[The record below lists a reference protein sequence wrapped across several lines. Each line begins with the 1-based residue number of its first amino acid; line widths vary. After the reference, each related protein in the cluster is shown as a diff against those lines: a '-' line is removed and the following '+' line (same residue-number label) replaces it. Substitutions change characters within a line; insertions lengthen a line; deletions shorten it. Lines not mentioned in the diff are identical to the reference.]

1 MVSIIQDLNKALR
14 LFRVSHKNQEDLE
27 FLVHFLT
34 QFETIGRYL
43 NSYTMQQRI
52 KIIDSFSLLEF
63 SAGQVIFRKGDPSS
77 YYYFVLEGVIEAFNE
92 QRDGTAKLVGKI
104 TCGKALGEI
113 GILRNQPRSL
123 TCIAKTKGW
132 YLTLCTEEFTSLLA
146 SHMFKT
152 LDQKIQF
159 IETYF
164 PNVKK
169 LTTVQKQR
177 IAYAMGSFS
186 CSRGQVISTQKE
198 FIQHLCFI
206 NEGELIVNLISEKS
220 LKSMTLKLAPGNIIG
235 EECMFFNTNL
245 KYDISVSSEHAQIYT
260 LQKKDL
266 FILLPPETLEVWKA
280 NYKAKIVSR
289 GQIIEGLGKKYSVNV
304 KRNMTFSH
312 FALASSYAKKRLD
325 LIKRRNEISISTDSE
340 EKSGI
345 IGKTL
350 KEFSPAAVMMHGKIM
365 ANRMRRV
372 SLGNGFGFKNDVKF
386 RENLKF
392 NISML

>member
-1 MVSIIQDLNKALR
+1 
-14 LFRVSHKNQEDLE
+14 
-27 FLVHFLT
+27 
-34 QFETIGRYL
+34 
-43 NSYTMQQRI
+43 MQQRI

-77 YYYFVLEGVIEAFNE
+77 CYYFVLEGVIEAFNE
-92 QRDGTAKLVGKI
+92 QRDGTIKPVGKI
-104 TCGKALGEI
+104 TYGKALGEI

-132 YLTLCTEEFTSLLA
+132 YLTLRNEEFISLLA

-177 IAYAMGSFS
+177 IAYAMGNFS
-186 CSRGQVISTQKE
+186 CSRGQRISTQKE
-198 FIQHLCFI
+198 FIQYLCFI

-235 EECMFFNTNL
+235 EECVFFNTSLRYN
-245 KYDISVSSEHAQIYT
+245 ISVSSEHAHIYT

-266 FILLPPETLEVWKA
+266 LVLLPPETLELWKS
-280 NYKAKIVSR
+280 NFKAKVKSR
-289 GQIIEGLGKKYSVNV
+289 GQFIEGLGQNRQVNDM
-304 KRNMTFSH
+304 RNMSFSH
-312 FALASSYAKKRLD
+312 FTLASSYAKKRLD
-325 LIKRRNEISISTDSE
+325 LIKKRNEISISTDSE
-340 EKSGI
+340 EKSAI

-350 KEFSPAAVMMHGKIM
+350 KEFSPAAVMSRGKTVVKK
-365 ANRMRRV
+365 MRRV
-372 SLGNGFGFKNDVKF
+372 SLGNGFGFKDGNRL
-386 RENLKF
+386 REKLKF